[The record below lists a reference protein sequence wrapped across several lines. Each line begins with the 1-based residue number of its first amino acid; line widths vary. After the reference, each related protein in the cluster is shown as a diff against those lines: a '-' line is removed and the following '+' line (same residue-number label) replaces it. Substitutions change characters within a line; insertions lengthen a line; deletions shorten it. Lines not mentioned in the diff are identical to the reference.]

1 MKANTILDTIGNTPH
16 IRLQRLFP
24 GSEVWIKSERANP
37 GGSIKDRIA
46 LAMVEAA
53 ERDGQLQP
61 GGTIVEPTS
70 GNTGIG
76 LAMVAAVKGYKLIL
90 VMPESMSLE
99 RRRLML
105 AYGASFDLT
114 PREKGMKGAIERA
127 TEIVA
132 ATPGAWLAQQFENP
146 ANIDV
151 HVRTTAQEI
160 LSDFRETPIDVII
173 TGVGTGGH
181 ITGVAQVLKQEW
193 PHLKVFAVEPALSP
207 VIAGGAP
214 GPHPIQGIGAGFV
227 PGNLHVDLLDGVIDV
242 DANVAK
248 DMARRAAREEGMRVG
263 ISSGAT
269 LAAILQKLPDL
280 PDNARVLGFNYDT
293 GERYLSVPDF
303 LPEA

>member
-1 MKANTILDTIGNTPH
+1 MKANTILETIGNTPH
-16 IRLQRLFP
+16 IRVQRLFP
-24 GSEVWIKSERANP
+24 GSEVWIKSERSNP

-53 ERDGQLQP
+53 EADGSLKP

-70 GNTGIG
+70 GNTGVG

-127 TEIVA
+127 MEIVDS
-132 ATPGAWLAQQFENP
+132 TPGAWMPQQFENG

-160 LSDFRETPIDVII
+160 LNDFADSPIDVVI

-181 ITGVAQVLKQEW
+181 ITGVAETLKKAW
-193 PHLKVFAVEPALSP
+193 PGVKVYAVEPELSP
-207 VIAGGAP
+207 VISGGQP

-227 PGNLHVDLLDGVIDV
+227 PRNLHTDAIDGVIKV
-242 DANVAK
+242 DAAIAK
-248 DMARRAAREEGMRVG
+248 DMARRAASEEGMLVG

-280 PDNARVLGFNYDT
+280 PEGSRVLGFNYDT